1 MVDLDLYEKLRKL
14 LCSGGNALGLP
25 KHEQTV
31 KLLSN
36 MFLENEAQ
44 ILTTSFEKCGQPLSL
59 RQIASSTGLSKEVL
73 KPILEDMNYK
83 GKIMKLGPL
92 YSVLPYLPGLFEVY
106 FTHDRDDKERMKKA
120 AEAHLA
126 LFRLGQPFE
135 LSSSDYTI
143 YRVIPAVKPIEKTIE
158 VSKTLEPSHQIL
170 PFEVLREY
178 LSKAKPELYAVVQ
191 CSCRNAAKLANE
203 PCKRTDENFCVTTG
217 ILAKNVLDSGVG
229 KQVSLDELMEIME
242 KAEKEG
248 LVHQT
253 FNTQDTAI
261 FMCNCCSCC
270 CGFLKSVK
278 EYNNYGSIT
287 KSNFEPIIDLET
299 CTLCEICMQ
308 MCPMEAIYHHFPHSE
323 DLSDDMMIIRSDL
336 CIGCGICASN
346 CPSESISLKKV
357 RDIIPMKSSNEMLQ
371 KISDTKVH

>member
-1 MVDLDLYEKLRKL
+1 MVDVELYEKLRKL
-14 LCSGGNALGLP
+14 LSSGGNALGLP
-25 KHEQTV
+25 KHEQTF

-36 MFLENEAQ
+36 MFLEDEAK
-44 ILTTSFEKCGQPLSL
+44 ILTTAFEKSGQPLSL
-59 RQIASSTGLSKEVL
+59 RQIAASSGMSKDIL
-73 KPILEDMNYK
+73 KPILEDMNFK

-135 LSSSDYTI
+135 LSSSEYTI
-143 YRVIPAVKPIEKTIE
+143 YRVIPAVEPIERE
-158 VSKTLEPSHQIL
+158 VELNESMDIQHQIL
-170 PFEVLREY
+170 PFEILREY
-178 LSKAKPELYAVVQ
+178 LSQAKPELYAVVQ
-191 CSCRNAAKLANE
+191 CSCRNAAKLAGE

-229 KQVSLDELMEIME
+229 REVSLDELMEVMK

-253 FNTQDTAI
+253 FNTQDTAM
-261 FMCNCCSCC
+261 FMCNCCPCC

-278 EYNNYGSIT
+278 EYSNYGSIT
-287 KSNFEPIIDLET
+287 KSNFNPVIDTES
-299 CTLCEICMQ
+299 CTLCEDCMEI
-308 MCPMEAIYHHFPHSE
+308 CPMGAIYHHWPHND
-323 DLSDDMMIIRSDL
+323 DLSDDMMMVRYEL
-336 CIGCGICASN
+336 CIGCGLCASN
-346 CPSESISLKKV
+346 CPSKAISLEKV
-357 RDIIPMKSSNEMLQ
+357 RNVIPTKSSAEMIQ
-371 KISDTKVH
+371 KISETKTH

>member
-1 MVDLDLYEKLRKL
+1 MTDIELYEKLRKL
-14 LCSGGNALGLP
+14 LSSGGNALGLP
-25 KHEQTV
+25 KHEETT

-36 MFLENEAQ
+36 MFLEDEAK
-44 ILTTSFEKCGQPLSL
+44 ILTTAFEKCGQPLSL
-59 RQIASSTGLSKEVL
+59 RQIAASTGLAKDIL
-73 KPILEDMNYK
+73 KPLLEDMNYK

-135 LSSSDYTI
+135 LSSSEYTL
-143 YRVIPAVKPIEKTIE
+143 YRVIPAIEPIEKKIE
-158 VSKTLEPSHQIL
+158 LNESVDAQHQIL
-170 PFEVLREY
+170 PYEILREY
-178 LSKAKPELYAVVQ
+178 LSEAKPELYAVVQ

-229 KQVSLDELMEIME
+229 REVSLDELMEVMK

-253 FNTQDTAI
+253 FNTQDTAM

-278 EYNNYGSIT
+278 EYSNYGSIT
-287 KSNFEPIIDLET
+287 KSNFQPIIHTES
-299 CTLCEICMQ
+299 CTLCEDCMQ
-308 MCPMEAIYHHFPHSE
+308 ICPMEAIYHHWPHNE
-323 DLSDDMMIIRSDL
+323 DLSDDMMRIRYDL
-336 CIGCGICASN
+336 CIGCGLCASN
-346 CPSESISLKKV
+346 CPSKAISLEKV
-357 RDIIPMKSSNEMLQ
+357 RNVVPIVGSNEMIQ
-371 KISDTKVH
+371 KISESKTH